1 MTEKLFLTILFES
14 FTNNSDKNSFV
25 TSLEGCTDI
34 FNITIERSFIIIM
47 FFIIVLLLFYYY
59 NIIFIILFIIIFIIN
74 ISLISAMIQKTELDF
89 FTNSLISQSSILL
102 CDKSHNLKWTNHKR
116 SWSMLPLSIQKPIR
130 IMSDISTHTSTL
142 LQYIFFNRGRS
153 RDSLAAAW

>member
-59 NIIFIILFIIIFIIN
+59 NIIFIILFIIIIIFIIN

-102 CDKSHNLKWTNHKR
+102 CDKSHNLK
-116 SWSMLPLSIQKPIR
+116 
-130 IMSDISTHTSTL
+130 
-142 LQYIFFNRGRS
+142 
-153 RDSLAAAW
+153 